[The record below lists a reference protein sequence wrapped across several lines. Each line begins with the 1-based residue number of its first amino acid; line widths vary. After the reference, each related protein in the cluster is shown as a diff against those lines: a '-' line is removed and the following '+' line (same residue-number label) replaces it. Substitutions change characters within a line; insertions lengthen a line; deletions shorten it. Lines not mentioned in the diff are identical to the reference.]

1 MPLRNC
7 IWGKVVHFLVFFSTR
22 SVAESRQRFITR
34 DLSIMGDQ
42 SQPTPF
48 IHEDN
53 DTTNSL
59 VLLPQIPLSHF
70 YSTHEIWGL
79 KVHIVS

>member
-7 IWGKVVHFLVFFSTR
+7 ICGKVVHFLVLPLTR
-22 SVAESRQRFITR
+22 WEAESRQRFITR
-34 DLSIMGDQ
+34 DLLIMGDQ

-53 DTTNSL
+53 DKKHSI
-59 VLLPQIPLSHF
+59 VLLPQIPISNF

-79 KVHIVS
+79 KVQLIS